1 MNLQR
6 GSIRE
11 SVVRYEEEVYR
22 VSLRSTFHLPDSI
35 ILGHIKGMIGI
46 HAVAANRNAD
56 ERMWN
61 IGHWAE
67 LLRLLIAGGHDIKFI
82 GAWEDRPYY
91 SRLFYL
97 LSEEEQTHIFDMVG
111 IKTLECIPWEIWKC
125 SVLVCVNSAIMHI
138 AVEFSP
144 FTPIVAIVGGTPA
157 RIVLPPDKDN
167 LRILEDPELKW
178 WDEHAEHG
186 PRVSRLNEIM
196 PEQVLEKI
204 NEIV

>member
-1 MNLQR
+1 
-6 GSIRE
+6 
-11 SVVRYEEEVYR
+11 
-22 VSLRSTFHLPDSI
+22 
-35 ILGHIKGMIGI
+35 MIGI
-46 HAVAANRNAD
+46 HAVAANRNSD

-144 FTPIVAIVGGTPA
+144 FTPVVAIVGGTPA
-157 RIVLPPDKDN
+157 RIV
-167 LRILEDPELKW
+167 RIRIILESSKTQNSL
-178 WDEHAEHG
+178 G
-186 PRVSRLNEIM
+186 GMNTQNTGRGCQGSTR
-196 PEQVLEKI
+196 
-204 NEIV
+204 